1 MIKIAITGSL
11 ASGKSTAAKIISS
24 NKHPLFDADKVV
36 KKIYQ
41 TNKFKTN
48 IVKKFRFKN
57 KKNIKKKIKKIISS
71 NKRSLKDLEKII
83 HPIVRKEIR
92 NFIKRHK
99 NKKLVIF
106 EIPLLIESKL
116 MKNYDKIILVNS
128 RKDLR
133 IKRYIKRGG
142 KMKIFNL
149 LNRRQLTAANKI
161 KFCDYVINNNGSLK
175 LLKKNIKNIMI
186 RL

>member
-11 ASGKSTAAKIISS
+11 ASGKSTVAKIISS

-48 IVKKFRFKN
+48 IAKKFRFKN

-99 NKKLVIF
+99 NKKLVFF

-133 IKRYIKRGG
+133 IKRYLKRGNN
-142 KMKIFNL
+142 KKIFNL
-149 LNRRQLTAANKI
+149 LNKRQLKPANKI
-161 KFCDYVINNNGSLK
+161 KFCDYVINNNGSLN
-175 LLKKNIKNIMI
+175 LLKKNIQNIMI
-186 RL
+186 KL